1 MQRVAL
7 VTGGGGG
14 VGAEVCRRLA
24 ADGVAVAA
32 ADVDLDRARGVAGE
46 VGALAVH
53 LDVTDPRSVESAVAT
68 VTAELGAPTV
78 LVGCA
83 GWDRFRRFLDTDE
96 AFAARVLEI
105 NLAGPI
111 RVTRA
116 VLGAMVA
123 TGWGRVVHVA
133 SDAGRVGSSM
143 EAVYAGA
150 KGGLIAFT
158 KTIAREHARDG
169 VTANSVCPGPVDTP
183 MLAAMG
189 EEDDLGAKV
198 VSALGKAIP
207 LGRLA
212 QPSDI
217 APAIAFLCGDDA
229 GYLTGQTL
237 SVSGGLTMA

>member
-1 MQRVAL
+1 MPRVGL
-7 VTGGGGG
+7 VTGGAGG
-14 VGAEVCRRLA
+14 VGAEVCRLLA
-24 ADGVAVAA
+24 AAGLRPAVA
-32 ADVDLDRARGVAGE
+32 DLDLDRAEDVAQE
-46 VGALAVH
+46 VGGAAVR
-53 LDVTDPRSVESAVAT
+53 LDVTKPESVERAVAS
-68 VTAELGAPTV
+68 VAERLGAPTV

-83 GWDRFRRFLDTDE
+83 GWDRFRRFVDTDE
-96 AFAARVLEI
+96 AFSAHVLEV

-116 VLGAMVA
+116 VLPAMRA
-123 TGWGRVVHVA
+123 AGWGRVVHVA

-169 VTANSVCPGPVDTP
+169 ITANSVCPGPVDTP

-189 EEDDLGAKV
+189 EADQLGDRIVA
-198 VSALGKAIP
+198 SLRRAIP

-212 QPSDI
+212 TPPDVAS
-217 APAIAFLCGDDA
+217 AVAFLCHDDA
-229 GYLTGQTL
+229 SYITGQTL
-237 SVSGGLTMA
+237 SVSGGLTMV